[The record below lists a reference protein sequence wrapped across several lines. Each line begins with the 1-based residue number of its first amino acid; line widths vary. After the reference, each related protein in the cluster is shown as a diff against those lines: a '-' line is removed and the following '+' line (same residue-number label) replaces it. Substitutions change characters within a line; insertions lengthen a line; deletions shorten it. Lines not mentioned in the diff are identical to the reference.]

1 MQSWQV
7 EDLSRSLEV
16 KLGELEQRAQVAD
29 GDLRG
34 AVGERLK
41 GDDRLL
47 ASLGK
52 LSAGF
57 NVGEQQGELDGLR
70 ERCMK

>member
-1 MQSWQV
+1 MEQV

-16 KLGELEQRAQVAD
+16 KLGEREQRAQVAE

-34 AVGERLK
+34 AVEGRLK

-57 NVGEQQGELDGLR
+57 NVGDRRGELDGLR

>member
-1 MQSWQV
+1 M
-7 EDLSRSLEV
+7 
-16 KLGELEQRAQVAD
+16 
-29 GDLRG
+29 RG
-34 AVGERLK
+34 AVGERLR
-41 GDDRLL
+41 GDDKLL

-57 NVGEQQGELDGLR
+57 NVGDRRGELDGLR

>member
-1 MQSWQV
+1 M
-7 EDLSRSLEV
+7 
-16 KLGELEQRAQVAD
+16 KLGELEQKAQLVD
-29 GDLRG
+29 GDLRD
-34 AVGERLK
+34 AVTERLK

-57 NVGEQQGELDGLR
+57 NVGNRQGELDGLR

>member
-1 MQSWQV
+1 MLQV

-16 KLGELEQRAQVAD
+16 KLSELEQRAQVVD
-29 GDLRG
+29 GDLRE
-34 AVGERLK
+34 AVEERLRQ
-41 GDDRLL
+41 DDKLL

-52 LSAGF
+52 LSGEF
-57 NVGEQQGELDGLR
+57 NVGDRRDGELDGLR

>member
-1 MQSWQV
+1 MQV

-16 KLGELEQRAQVAD
+16 KLSELEQQAQVVD

-34 AVGERLK
+34 AVEERLR

-47 ASLGK
+47 TSLGK
-52 LSAGF
+52 LNGEF
-57 NVGEQQGELDGLR
+57 NIGDRGGEELEGLK
-70 ERCMK
+70 EMCMK

>member
-1 MQSWQV
+1 MQV

-16 KLGELEQRAQVAD
+16 KLSELEQQAHVAD

-34 AVGERLK
+34 AVEERLR

-47 ASLGK
+47 TSLGK
-52 LSAGF
+52 LSGGF
-57 NVGEQQGELDGLR
+57 NIGDPRGDELESLR

>member
-1 MQSWQV
+1 MLQV

-16 KLGELEQRAQVAD
+16 KLSELEQRAQDVD

-34 AVGERLK
+34 AVQERLR

-52 LSAGF
+52 LSGEFNIGDAGSA
-57 NVGEQQGELDGLR
+57 ELEGLR
-70 ERCMK
+70 DRCMK

>member
-1 MQSWQV
+1 MLQV

-16 KLGELEQRAQVAD
+16 KLSELEQRAQDVD

-34 AVGERLK
+34 AVQERLR

-52 LSAGF
+52 LSGEFNTGDAG
-57 NVGEQQGELDGLR
+57 GAELEGLR
-70 ERCMK
+70 DRCMK